1 MNPIVVKSARSR
13 MRWKYSVSWGLVV
26 VTLTG
31 FITVVNYMIAT
42 HQNLAAPAEAARLTL
57 LPTIIIQAVILM
69 LLGTGAV
76 ASGISQERD
85 EGLLDYQ
92 RMTPMSPSA
101 KLIGYLFGLPIREY
115 FLFSLTLPFAA
126 FGIIRGEFPITT
138 ALHFYAIFFS
148 SVLVYHMTGMAAG
161 MASTKP
167 RRAGLIAQGM
177 VLFLYFVLPNLSH
190 LGLTFFE
197 FLTIRPALFGL
208 IYNEVQRLGGDFGT
222 TVVSQLT
229 ALDSFRSIPF
239 FGVHLHPSVY
249 TGMVQGSLLVTLWVV
264 VHRKWR
270 DEAAHP
276 FSKVFG
282 LVFFA
287 GASTFLLGSVW
298 PILKNGEV
306 MAQFVSHFLHDRA
319 LTVEEAL
326 FMEELP
332 LITTLLIFVSAL
344 VLAGTAILTLLCTT
358 PSRHKM
364 IEGWRRAV
372 RLGHRR
378 VPPTWDASS
387 SLPLGA
393 ICAAIT
399 GGAIWWCV
407 SVAATQG
414 LFPARPETV
423 ILLTPIVYV
432 AAALLFLQA
441 VLERFGKRA
450 FFVSIFLLWMVPFF
464 IGVLLIGAFEREVA
478 AAYVWQACPPGGL
491 FFMAMQI
498 VETTASEPG
507 LSDLPSALVSNLPQI
522 TLTGM
527 LGYVALASAGALAN
541 FRQHRRIRLEALG
554 EERERSARAADRSAA
569 SALPA
574 VSPV

>member
-1 MNPIVVKSARSR
+1 MNPIVVKSARAR
-13 MRWKYSVSWGLVV
+13 MRWKHVVSWGLVV

-31 FITVVNYMIAT
+31 FTTVVNYMIAT
-42 HQNLAAPAEAARLTL
+42 RRDLASPAEAARITL
-57 LPTIIIQAVILM
+57 LPIIIIQAVILM

-92 RMTPMSPSA
+92 RMTPMSPAS
-101 KLIGYLFGLPIREY
+101 KLLGYLFGLPIREY
-115 FLFSLTLPFAA
+115 FLFALTLPFAA
-126 FGIIRGEFPITT
+126 FGVIRGEFPLTT

-208 IYNEVQRLGGDFGT
+208 IYDEVQRLGGSMGT
-222 TVVSQLT
+222 AVVSQFT

-239 FGVHLHPSVY
+239 YGVHLHPSVY
-249 TGMVQGSLLVTLWVV
+249 TAMVQGSLLVTLWVV

-270 DEAAHP
+270 DEGAHP
-276 FSKVFG
+276 FSKIFG
-282 LVFFA
+282 FVFFA
-287 GASTFLLGSVW
+287 GAAMFLLGSVW

-306 MAQFVSHFLHDRA
+306 MAQFVSHFLGRHG
-319 LTVEEAL
+319 LSVEEA
-326 FMEELP
+326 MHTIELP
-332 LITTLLIFVSAL
+332 LIVTLLIFVATL
-344 VLAGTAILTLLCTT
+344 VLGALAILTLLCTT

-364 IEGWRRAV
+364 VEGWRRAV

-378 VPPTWDASS
+378 VPPTWDAAS
-387 SLPLGA
+387 SLPL
-393 ICAAIT
+393 CAACVVIT
-399 GGAIWWCV
+399 GGVMLWCV
-407 SVAATQG
+407 SMAIGRG
-414 LFPARPETV
+414 LFEGSPAIESV
-423 ILLTPIVYV
+423 VAPIVYV
-432 AAALLFLQA
+432 GAVLIFLQA
-441 VLERFGKRA
+441 VLERFGRRA

-464 IGVLLIGAFEREVA
+464 VGVLLIGAFERNVA

-491 FFMAMQI
+491 FFMAMRM
-498 VETTASEPG
+498 VETAAPG
-507 LSDLPSALVSNLPQI
+507 QGLADLPWTIMAHLEAIN
-522 TLTGM
+522 LTGVI
-527 LGYVALASAGALAN
+527 GYGALASWAVLAAL
-541 FRQHRRIRLEALG
+541 RQRRRVRAEARG
-554 EERERSARAADRSAA
+554 EERSRLAAPHRSAA
-569 SALPA
+569 APPA
-574 VSPV
+574 AMSPA